1 MGNSNG
7 NFDQYM
13 EVFKKYDNLQGG
25 FIWDWVDQALYKD
38 VEFIKYAYDSTIN
51 EFKGVIKEGDITDG
65 MSGAGFKGYMMF
77 DKVDELNITGK
88 GLTLEATVRPEG
100 MDRIMFL

>member
-1 MGNSNG
+1 
-7 NFDQYM
+7 
-13 EVFKKYDNLQGG
+13 
-25 FIWDWVDQALYKD
+25 
-38 VEFIKYAYDSTIN
+38 
-51 EFKGVIKEGDITDG
+51 